1 MSASVMRKI
10 ANNHPVRGLLKC
22 SILLTAALTLAS
34 CATGGKRGQDTT
46 GDQDEGVITKPVTI
60 DGIPEG
66 TRVDPDSVA
75 GRAPKQR
82 VIYFDFDTVEINS
95 QYLAV
100 ITDHGRFLAQNP
112 SGRVRLEGHTD
123 ERGSR
128 EYNIALGE
136 GRARSI
142 ARMMQ
147 LQGVDIGQ
155 MQAVSYGEELP
166 VDEQHNETAWTQNR
180 RVNIIY
186 EVE

>member
-1 MSASVMRKI
+1 MR
-10 ANNHPVRGLLKC
+10 
-22 SILLTAALTLAS
+22 LLTTMSSVNIYPATRVLRSSLLLVSVLTLVS
-34 CATGGKRGQDTT
+34 CATGTKRDT
-46 GDQDEGVITKPVTI
+46 GDTGDADGGIITKPVTI

-82 VIYFDFDTVEINS
+82 VIYFDFDTVEIKPD
-95 QYLAV
+95 YLAI

-147 LQGVDIGQ
+147 LQGVDIAQ
-155 MQAVSYGEELP
+155 LQAVSYGEELP
-166 VDEQHNETAWTQNR
+166 VDEQHNETAWAQNR